1 MSETQQTSGIGGSER
16 ARPRVVI
23 VGAGF
28 GGLSAARGLQ
38 GAELDVTIIDRQNH
52 HLFQPLLYQVATAA
66 VSPAD
71 VAVPI
76 RSLFRGH
83 RNIRVLMDAVID
95 VDVEDRVVLSRAGR
109 YRYDYLVLATGSEYA
124 YSGVNRWRAHSV
136 SLKTLEDALIM
147 RERILLAFERAEME
161 ADEAERRRLMRF
173 VIIGG
178 GPTGVELAGAIA
190 ELAKSTLVR
199 DFRHIVPGE
208 AEIILLEAGPSL
220 LSEFP
225 QRLTDFAHRA
235 LERKGVT
242 VRLET
247 PVKDIRDDGVVAGR
261 GDALIRAATVLWAGG
276 TKAGVVSDWLGAE
289 ADRAG
294 RVKIGADLS
303 VPGHPEIF
311 VIGDA
316 ARCTPLGEA
325 PLPGVAPVAKQQ
337 GVYVAKTIRQRAA
350 GGLSPEPFSYRDE
363 GMLATIGRGAAVAN
377 LRWIKLTGW
386 IAWMFW
392 GLVHI
397 YFLIGFRTRMMVF
410 LNWVWAYFTYG
421 LGARLITGRQM
432 TQRPD
437 PPSDSRDS

>member
-1 MSETQQTSGIGGSER
+1 MSETRRTAGAVGIDA

-38 GAELDVTIIDRQNH
+38 DAAFDVTIIDRQNH

-76 RSLFRGH
+76 RSLFRGGG
-83 RNIRVLMDAVID
+83 NIRVLMDEVID
-95 VDVEDRVVLSRAGR
+95 VDVEERILLSRTGR
-109 YRYDYLVLATGSEYA
+109 YGYDYLVLATGSEYA
-124 YSGVNRWRAHSV
+124 YFGQDRWRAHSV

-173 VIIGG
+173 VVIGG

-190 ELAKSTLVR
+190 ELARSTLAR
-199 DFRHIVPGE
+199 DFQHIVPGE
-208 AEIILLEAGPSL
+208 AEIVLLEAGPGL
-220 LSEFP
+220 LSGFP
-225 QRLTDFAHRA
+225 RRLTEFAQQA

-247 PVKDIRDDGVVAGR
+247 PVKDIRDDGVVAGESD
-261 GDALIRAATVLWAGG
+261 GLIPAATVLWAAG
-276 TKAGVVSDWLGAE
+276 TQVKAVGDWLSAE

-294 RVKIGADLS
+294 RVKVGADLS
-303 VPGHPEIF
+303 LPDHSEIF

-316 ARCTPLGEA
+316 AHCAGPDEA

-337 GVYVAKTIRQRAA
+337 GVYVAKAIHQRAA
-350 GGLSPEPFSYRDE
+350 GRPAPGPFRYRDE

-397 YFLIGFRTRMMVF
+397 YFLIGFRTRLMVF

-421 LGARLITGRQM
+421 LGARLITGRQT

-437 PPSDSRDS
+437 TKGR